1 MAHAKCSHC
10 FKMTDLIL
18 SRLMRKHNVNVCG
31 VCVVFCV
38 SFNILYD
45 HD

>member
-10 FKMTDLIL
+10 FKMTYLIL

-31 VCVVFCV
+31 VCV

-45 HD
+45 HDES